1 MVANMAGSLQ
11 SIAERTGYLL
21 AVIGVLAFGVYEG
34 IQREAISLD
43 LYWVIVRIITIDAV
57 AATVVFS
64 ILITVSGM
72 LLAREIYSERDPD
85 KRVLD
90 GPRVAAIIPAY
101 QDANVIG
108 ESVETLLA
116 SNYRNLEIAIV
127 GEPNDAPTLS
137 AAREYAEHP
146 NVQVLVNGNPG
157 SKSGAVNDAVERLEA
172 DYFAAF
178 DVDERVDADFIP
190 TAMYHL
196 TEEGVDVFQAR
207 RVPRVTGAVEA
218 LAYCERLL
226 FHAGY
231 KLVEPLGFTYCR
243 SSSSAFTREA
253 FETVGGLEKLLTED
267 IDFAHKCFRA
277 NLSVR
282 QSRNITN
289 EMEAPHALRDLWGQ
303 RKRWR
308 LGHIEVFF
316 KAITGGYE
324 RGGLRGK
331 LSTLRIVSS
340 LAASIFL
347 VALVAKVLVLLVLD
361 MEALFVLPFVAI
373 GLTIIPVLA
382 HDFRQGH
389 ILELTPALALVPL
402 VYPGFGL
409 LTIRCAFE
417 YFLSWD
423 GEWYQVE
430 KAGA

>member
-1 MVANMAGSLQ
+1 MLRDLRSAF
-11 SIAERTGYLL
+11 ERLGYVSVVILVL
-21 AVIGVLAFGVYEG
+21 VIGAYQGLQMETVTF
-34 IQREAISLD
+34 D
-43 LYWVIVRIITIDAV
+43 LHWLVVRIITVEAV
-57 AATVVFS
+57 PATIAFS
-64 ILITVSGM
+64 TLVTLSGVM
-72 LLAREIYSERDPD
+72 LAREVYSERDPD
-85 KRVLD
+85 EQVVD
-90 GPRVAAIIPAY
+90 GPRLAAVVPVY
-101 QDANVIG
+101 RDAEVIG
-108 ESVETLLA
+108 ESVETLLE

-127 GEPNDAPTLS
+127 GEPDDEPTLS

-146 NVQVLVNGNPG
+146 DVQVLVNRYPG
-157 SKSGAVNDAVERLEA
+157 SKAGAVNDAVERLDA

-178 DVDERVDADFIP
+178 DVDERIDPDFVP

-196 TEEGVDVFQAR
+196 LEADQDIFQAR
-207 RVPRVTGAVEA
+207 RVPRVTGPVEA

-253 FETVGGLEKLLTED
+253 FEAVDGLDHLLTED

-277 NLSVR
+277 RLAVR

-289 EMEAPHALRDLWGQ
+289 EMEAPHTLRDLWGQ

-308 LGHIEVFF
+308 LGHIEIFF
-316 KAITGGYE
+316 KALTGGYE

-331 LSTLRIVSS
+331 VSTARIASS

-347 VALVAKVLVLLVLD
+347 VALAAKVVVLLVLD
-361 MEALFVLPFVAI
+361 LESFFLLPFTAIALTVAPI
-373 GLTIIPVLA
+373 LYYDYKT
-382 HDFRQGH
+382 GH
-389 ILELTPALALVPL
+389 IVELTPAIALVPL

-417 YFLSWD
+417 YFLSWN

-430 KAGA
+430 KAGT